1 MSENTAKSMPCIEAR
16 ISRLNSDTD
25 SNVKAFATIIIDNAF
40 VITGVKIKDLQA
52 AAKHQLEV
60 AAPINAV
67 IRDTVFIRDTVPV
80 VQQKVEMLSPH
91 IQLDAVIDKDSLK
104 GDIRLPVTLQ
114 QTVWVEYKRKCLFW
128 KKVKAIHQ
136 TISSDNP
143 YVDIKYSE
151 YIQIDK
157 K

>member
-1 MSENTAKSMPCIEAR
+1 M
-16 ISRLNSDTD
+16 
-25 SNVKAFATIIIDNAF
+25 
-40 VITGVKIKDLQA
+40 
-52 AAKHQLEV
+52 EV
-60 AAPINAV
+60 SAPISAV

-80 VQQKVEMLSPH
+80 VQQKVEMVSPH
-91 IQLDAVIDKDSLK
+91 IQLDAVFDNDSLK

-114 QTVWVEYKRKCLFW
+114 QAVWVEYKRKYIFW

-151 YIQIDK
+151 YIKTNNIYNE
-157 K
+157 

>member
-1 MSENTAKSMPCIEAR
+1 MCKN
-16 ISRLNSDTD
+16 LFD
-25 SNVKAFATIIIDNAF
+25 SFDNAKKLDKAVF
-40 VITGVKIKDLQA
+40 EAIIT
-52 AAKHQLEV
+52 H
-60 AAPINAV
+60 
-67 IRDTVFIRDTVPV
+67 DT
-80 VQQKVEMLSPH
+80 
-91 IQLDAVIDKDSLK
+91 LK

>member
-1 MSENTAKSMPCIEAR
+1 MTGYKANKLSRSFRFRKLNLRLFRCHFTCLPYSIYFINT
-16 ISRLNSDTD
+16 
-25 SNVKAFATIIIDNAF
+25 
-40 VITGVKIKDLQA
+40 
-52 AAKHQLEV
+52 
-60 AAPINAV
+60 V

-80 VQQKVEMLSPH
+80 VQQKVEMVSPH
-91 IQLDAVIDKDSLK
+91 IQLDAVIDNDSLK

-143 YVDIKYSE
+143 YVDIKHSE

>member
-1 MSENTAKSMPCIEAR
+1 MAADAKAL
-16 ISRLNSDTD
+16 RL
-25 SNVKAFATIIIDNAF
+25 TIDEYERFRAADADKIRQM
-40 VITGVKIKDLQA
+40 GVKIKDLQA

-60 AAPINAV
+60 AVPIITV
-67 IRDTVFIRDTVPV
+67 IRDTVFIHDSVPV
-80 VQQKVEMLSPH
+80 VQQKVEMISPH
-91 IQLDAVIDKDSLK
+91 IQLDAVIDNDSLK

-114 QTVWVEYKRKCLFW
+114 QTVWVEYKHKCLFW
-128 KKVKAIHQ
+128 RKVKAIHQ

-143 YVDIKYSE
+143 YVDINYSE